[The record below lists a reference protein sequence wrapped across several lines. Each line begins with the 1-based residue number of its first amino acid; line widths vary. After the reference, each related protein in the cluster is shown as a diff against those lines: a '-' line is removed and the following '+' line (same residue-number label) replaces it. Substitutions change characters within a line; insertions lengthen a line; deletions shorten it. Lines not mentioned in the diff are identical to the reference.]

1 MKFVYDAQED
11 QVLIQCAE
19 GETIVPERAAAWA
32 QVAQANA
39 LKDIARH
46 LEAIRFSME
55 NMQGEVG
62 DIASK
67 V

>member
-11 QVLIQCAE
+11 HILIQGAE

-32 QVAQANA
+32 QITQANA
-39 LKDIARH
+39 LKDIVRH

-55 NMQGEVG
+55 NLQGEVR
-62 DIASK
+62 DIAAK